1 MIVKTDGSL
10 AALGLPLAHEDMP
23 ASREAECERRTDGG
37 LSEYSCPEQQ
47 QVSSYGWSTATL
59 HADNLWCPAGA

>member
-1 MIVKTDGSL
+1 MKKALVGAFSMIVKTDGSL

-23 ASREAECERRTDGG
+23 ASRGAEWSGEQMTNGG

-47 QVSSYGWSTATL
+47 QVSSYG
-59 HADNLWCPAGA
+59 

>member
-1 MIVKTDGSL
+1 MIVKTDGLL

-23 ASREAECERRTDGG
+23 ASRGAEWSGEQMTNGG

-47 QVSSYGWSTATL
+47 QVSSYG
-59 HADNLWCPAGA
+59 